1 LNYDPKIIDTR
12 SQMMPIQKNPPAAI
26 VMAPAPP
33 IITEDPVKAMVDDT
47 KKGKGK
53 DKEPHDKVKVAKN
66 IVKDMEKWAKQLNQK
81 KNMNTFQAPI
91 QARDDV
97 VASVSAPVRTT
108 NDSGY
113 GYADVGFSI
122 LEKKEKAPPSAVPGY
137 LMSANNAA
145 ANSKLVSYGSDSD
158 NEQDHDHFAQ
168 SNEKDYLDFEKLTC
182 LLCKRA
188 FQSLEIFNK
197 HLKMSQLHK
206 ENLQKHNLQKG
217 ITDVNA
223 AKIAAGYR
231 DRAKER
237 RLKYG
242 EVSPPPVNKSKER
255 FQREMEKTNQR
266 TSYQAPVAAVAATPI
281 GENNV
286 GNKLLQKMG
295 WKDGQGLGR
304 SNQGRTQII
313 EVSDVFFF
321 VKFPRT

>member
-1 LNYDPKIIDTR
+1 
-12 SQMMPIQKNPPAAI
+12 
-26 VMAPAPP
+26 
-33 IITEDPVKAMVDDT
+33 
-47 KKGKGK
+47 
-53 DKEPHDKVKVAKN
+53 
-66 IVKDMEKWAKQLNQK
+66 
-81 KNMNTFQAPI
+81 
-91 QARDDV
+91 
-97 VASVSAPVRTT
+97 
-108 NDSGY
+108 
-113 GYADVGFSI
+113 
-122 LEKKEKAPPSAVPGY
+122 
-137 LMSANNAA
+137 MSANNAA

-158 NEQDHDHFAQ
+158 NEQDHDHFAQQ

-313 EVSDVFFF
+313 EVSDNVFFF